1 MIFNRGQTLQNGK
14 YTIEKVLG
22 EGGFGITYLA
32 VDNTTRQKV
41 VIKTLN
47 DQVQARRDFDQFQE
61 RFRDEAERLR
71 QCQHPNIVKFYKL
84 IKEGHLSCI
93 VMEYVEGQ
101 DLATLVIQQQVLQET
116 DALNYIQQIGDALRE
131 VHRQNILH
139 RDIKPENII
148 LRKNTPQVILID
160 FGIARDFIPHQHN
173 QHTEFLSDGFAPVE
187 QYFRRM
193 NPGFYTDVYALAAT
207 LYVLLTGYEGAGLY
221 HRLPRSIDRDDEVKN
236 SKSDPLVAPI
246 RINPNISAW
255 VNDAILKGMAIAPNE
270 RPQSVLQWLALLDP
284 NNIPKPQTISYHT
297 HVIAKFL
304 TTQLPSNNLPSWL
317 IPSAIFGFLIVIYYF
332 APNFKPPIPP
342 PVQIDYKPIEKLLKS
357 QNFREADDETL
368 RVMLSLADRKQDRFF
383 NKDNIQNF
391 PCTDLRKI
399 NQLWVKSSNR
409 KFGFSIQKKIWSDVG
424 GQPGLYNNPNLA
436 DKFTQRVG
444 WGVDPNKWQRNIS
457 YKLSAPAGQLPFKV
471 TSRVYPFGVPY
482 WAERLQSCNIH

>member
-14 YTIEKVLG
+14 YTIQKVLG

-101 DLATLVIQQQVLQET
+101 DLATLVRQQQVLKEA
-116 DALNYIQQIGDALRE
+116 DVLNYIQQIGDALRE

-173 QHTEFLSDGFAPVE
+173 QHTEFLSHGFAPVE
-187 QYFRRM
+187 QYFRSM
-193 NPGFYTDVYALAAT
+193 KPGFYTDVYALAAT
-207 LYVLLTGYEGAGLY
+207 LYVLLTGYEKKGGVVY
-221 HRLPRSIDRDDEVKN
+221 HRLPASIERDHEVKD
-236 SKSDPLVAPI
+236 SKPDPLVAPKK
-246 RINPNISAW
+246 INPNISIW
-255 VNDAILKGMAIAPNE
+255 VNDAILKGMAIAYDK
-270 RPQSVLQWLALLDP
+270 RPQSVRQWLALLET
-284 NNIPKPQTISYHT
+284 NNIPQPPTI
-297 HVIAKFL
+297 
-304 TTQLPSNNLPSWL
+304 PDLPSWL
-317 IPSAIFGFLIVIYYF
+317 IPSAISLFVVVIYF
-332 APNFKPPIPP
+332 LAPNIQPPIPP
-342 PVQIDYKPIEKLLKS
+342 PVQIDYKPIEQLLKS
-357 QNFREADDETL
+357 QNFKEADDETL
-368 RVMLSLADRKQDRFF
+368 RVMLSLARRKQDGFF

-391 PCTDLRKI
+391 PCNDLNKI
-399 NQLWVKSSNR
+399 NQLWVKSSNG

-444 WGVDPNKWQRNIS
+444 WGVDLNKWQRNIS